1 MEIAP
6 DQNKNTGLIFNIQR
20 YSLQDGPGI
29 RTTVFLKG
37 CPLGCWWCSNP
48 ESVNTYPEIM
58 TNDMKCIKCGQCIEA
73 CPLGAIKVV
82 DNMRR
87 IDRDKCDLCLK
98 CADVCPTGAIE
109 KIGKYM
115 TLEETLKVI
124 EKDKPFYDNS
134 GGGVTFSGGEPLVQ
148 WQFLLE
154 ICKLCKEKGISTA
167 LDTTGYA
174 RWEIMEKVL
183 QYVDLVLYDIKHLD
197 PLKHLE
203 ATGVS
208 NEIILENIKKT
219 ANKVRTW
226 MRIPVIPGFNDSAD
240 FFNDLIEFSKGLNI
254 EKISLLPCHTW
265 GEPKYGRLG
274 REYAL
279 KGAGSMAPESLDE
292 IKDLMESKGLVATVG
307 R

>member
-1 MEIAP
+1 MEITT
-6 DQNKNTGLIFNIQR
+6 DQNKNSGLIFNIQR

-37 CPLGCWWCSNP
+37 CPLRCWWCSNP
-48 ESVNTYPEIM
+48 ESVNPYPEIM
-58 TNDMKCIKCGQCIEA
+58 TSDMKCMKCRQCIEA
-73 CPLGAIKVV
+73 CPLEAIQVV
-82 DNMRR
+82 DDMRR

-98 CADVCPTGAIE
+98 CAGVCPTGAIE

-115 TLEETLKVI
+115 TPEETLKVI

-154 ICKLCKEKGISTA
+154 ICKLCKERDISTV

-174 RWEIMEKVL
+174 RWEIMEQVL
-183 QYVDLVLYDIKHLD
+183 EYVDLVLYDIKHLD
-197 PLKHLE
+197 PLKHIE

-226 MRIPVIPGFNDSAD
+226 LRIPVIPGFNDSAD
-240 FFNDLIEFSKGLNI
+240 FFNDLIEFSKGLNV

-265 GEPKYGRLG
+265 GEPKYDRLG
-274 REYAL
+274 RAYAL
-279 KGAGSMAPESLDE
+279 KGVGSMAPESLDE
-292 IKDLMESKGLVATVG
+292 IKDHMESEGLVATIG